1 MELTRIQRERAV
13 DAVYQAL
20 RQAILGSLLKPG
32 ERLNV
37 DDLARKLGVSLTPV
51 RHAIQQLATEG
62 LVEIRPRSGTFVA
75 SLTAA
80 EIADT
85 FDVRCA
91 LECLAAEKAVQ
102 RGERAQ
108 VKRLRELLQLL
119 RRPVRTEADRKAHE
133 QHNAE
138 FHRVFIDGSGNKR
151 LVEMY
156 EALNAHIKIAR
167 LHGDD
172 QEWVR
177 RVDEE
182 HAEHERIVNAFERRD
197 TAELVAAVR
206 AHIERARDAMVREMQ
221 PRAADAHY
229 AG

>member
-20 RQAILGSLLKPG
+20 RQAILGSLMKPG

-62 LVEIRPRSGTFVA
+62 LVDIKPRSGTFVA
-75 SLTAA
+75 SLTSS
-80 EIADT
+80 EISDT

-91 LECLAAEKAVQ
+91 LECLAAEKAV
-102 RGERAQ
+102 ERAKPAQ
-108 VKRLRELLQLL
+108 IRHLRDLLKLL
-119 RRPVRTEADRKAHE
+119 RKPVKTDEDRQAHE
-133 QHNAE
+133 QNNLE
-138 FHRVFIDGSGNKR
+138 FHRVLIQGSGNQR
-151 LVEMY
+151 LVEVY

-167 LHGDD
+167 LHSSSG
-172 QEWVR
+172 EWTTR
-177 RVDEE
+177 LAEE
-182 HAEHERIVNAFERRD
+182 QAEHERIVSAFEARN

-206 AHIERARDAMVREMQ
+206 AHIERARDTMVAEMQ
-221 PRAADAHY
+221 RRKTDADQQD
-229 AG
+229 